1 MFTKRRKD
9 SVRGWLLPDAL
20 VALSIVCLTLVMTE
34 QALWMT
40 HRVAVRDR
48 ATLVRTRQ
56 ERDVWLART
65 LN

>member
-1 MFTKRRKD
+1 MCTKRLKERT
-9 SVRGWLLPDAL
+9 RGWLLPDAL

-40 HRVAVRDR
+40 HRVAVHDR
-48 ATLVRTRQ
+48 VTLVRTRQ

-65 LN
+65 LS

>member
-1 MFTKRRKD
+1 M
-9 SVRGWLLPDAL
+9 PDAL

-65 LN
+65 LS